1 MHLTIE
7 IPPAQLRDVLPS
19 ERELAQAAGRGVSNI
34 VKRRLVDRDRRG
46 RSDGLPRTGYY
57 GDAASGVTTEMSAKT
72 ALITIH
78 KEGVAL
84 HYYGDAASGVTTEV
98 NGSRAVVTIHK
109 EGVALHYYGGVVYP
123 TDGHKALAIPKS
135 IQGAGKRPAE
145 ADPDRTK
152 FALVW
157 PKGKT
162 TGTLRDKESG
172 EVVYLLVP
180 KATIPEDKTILPT
193 ESEMESAG
201 MAAMEAIL

>member
-1 MHLTIE
+1 MHLDLKITV
-7 IPPAQLRDVLPS
+7 PADILASDH
-19 ERELAQAAGRGVSNI
+19 ELAQAAGRGVSNA
-34 VKRRLVDRDRRG
+34 VKRHLVERDSRG

-57 GDAASGVTTEMSAKT
+57 GDAASGVTTEVS
-72 ALITIH
+72 
-78 KEGVAL
+78 
-84 HYYGDAASGVTTEV
+84 
-98 NGSRAVVTIHK
+98 GSRAVVTIHK

-123 TDGHKALAIPKS
+123 TSGHKALAIPKS

-145 ADPDRTK
+145 ADPDHTK

-157 PKGKT
+157 PKGST
-162 TGTLRDKESG
+162 TGTLRDKETD

-193 ESEMESAG
+193 EDEMQSAG

>member
-1 MHLTIE
+1 MHLDLKITV
-7 IPPAQLRDVLPS
+7 PADILASDH
-19 ERELAQAAGRGVSNI
+19 ELAQAAGRGVSNA
-34 VKRRLVDRDRRG
+34 VKRHLVERDARG

-57 GDAASGVTTEMSAKT
+57 GDAAG
-72 ALITIH
+72 
-78 KEGVAL
+78 
-84 HYYGDAASGVTTEV
+84 GVTTEV

-135 IQGAGKRPAE
+135 IKGAGKRPAE

-157 PKGKT
+157 PKGEK
-162 TGTLRDKESG
+162 TGTLRDKETD

-193 ESEMESAG
+193 EDEMVEAG
-201 MAAMEAIL
+201 KFAMEAIL

>member
-1 MHLTIE
+1 MQLTIK

-19 ERELAQAAGRGVSNI
+19 ERELAQAAGRGVSNV

-57 GDAASGVTTEMSAKT
+57 GDAASGVTTEMDGKT
-72 ALITIH
+72 ALI
-78 KEGVAL
+78 
-84 HYYGDAASGVTTEV
+84 
-98 NGSRAVVTIHK
+98 TIHK

-135 IQGAGKRPAE
+135 IQGSGKRPAE

-162 TGTLRDKESG
+162 TGTLRDKETD

-180 KATIPEDKTILPT
+180 KAKIKEDKTVLPT

>member
-19 ERELAQAAGRGVSNI
+19 DHELAQAAGRGVSNI
-34 VKRRLVDRDRRG
+34 VKRRLVERDRRG

-57 GDAASGVTTEMSAKT
+57 GDAASGVTTEVS
-72 ALITIH
+72 
-78 KEGVAL
+78 
-84 HYYGDAASGVTTEV
+84 
-98 NGSRAVVTIHK
+98 GSRAVVTIHK

-123 TDGHKALAIPKS
+123 TDAKALAIPKS

-162 TGTLRDKESG
+162 TGTLRDKETD
-172 EVVYLLVP
+172 EVVYLLVS
-180 KATIPEDKTILPT
+180 KAKIKEDKTVLPT
-193 ESEMESAG
+193 DAELESAG
-201 MAAMEAIL
+201 MAAMEAML